1 MALAILLGGIIGLLV
16 AGGVLAVGT
25 IRQARRDQDDI
36 NGAFAKAWGKAQD
49 PDVGPAAWSSIDMES
64 LVEDG
69 VTVDRSDPYAT
80 LTNSQISW
88 SESTLAGGNA
98 PMANVDAEADETF
111 VAEKHEIFIA
121 EEDETFASDEHEI
134 FVAEKHETFVAE
146 PNELFVAEPDTTF
159 AAEPDTTF
167 AAEPDTTFVAEPD
180 TTFVAEPDKT
190 FVAEQDE
197 AFVAEQVSRLPEPVS
212 YAAPQGTDDDR
223 PVIWRA
229 PAESQVMIL
238 VVALRALADAVEATL
253 TSEGARHWNGLEDA
267 MAHARDV
274 ASKQGNGERASIDV
288 DGHDRPATAN
298 GAASRVTS
306 DDRSRHRSA
315 PRRSVSP
322 RRHTGPKPIT
332 WRARPY

>member
-1 MALAILLGGIIGLLV
+1 
-16 AGGVLAVGT
+16 
-25 IRQARRDQDDI
+25 
-36 NGAFAKAWGKAQD
+36 
-49 PDVGPAAWSSIDMES
+49 
-64 LVEDG
+64 
-69 VTVDRSDPYAT
+69 
-80 LTNSQISW
+80 
-88 SESTLAGGNA
+88 
-98 PMANVDAEADETF
+98 
-111 VAEKHEIFIA
+111 
-121 EEDETFASDEHEI
+121 
-134 FVAEKHETFVAE
+134 
-146 PNELFVAEPDTTF
+146 
-159 AAEPDTTF
+159 
-167 AAEPDTTFVAEPD
+167 
-180 TTFVAEPDKT
+180 
-190 FVAEQDE
+190 
-197 AFVAEQVSRLPEPVS
+197 
-212 YAAPQGTDDDR
+212 
-223 PVIWRA
+223 
-229 PAESQVMIL
+229 VMIL